1 MTAPPSTAPTSTSG
15 GASPAPGPRSP
26 APPGRGR
33 VRWLARSAWRQLTS
47 MRTALLLLFLL
58 AMAAIPG
65 SLLPQRGVNP
75 LEVDSFIARHP
86 TLGPFFDR
94 LFLFDVFAAPWFG
107 AIYALL
113 FVSLVGCVVPRTR
126 MYVRALASP
135 PPRAPAHP
143 SRLQHGTTYVTSAAP
158 EVAIGKAE
166 PLLRRRRWRVVTD
179 GATLSAEKGR
189 LREAGNLLFH
199 TSLLLLLAGVGLGA
213 AYGYSGTV
221 LVVEG
226 SSFTNSLINYDQ
238 FTSGPLVDRAGL
250 PPFSLKLTSFD
261 ASYQP
266 DGTPRTFMAHVAAR
280 TDLAGAATPGDIAVN
295 APWRDGSAKVYLIG
309 HGYAP
314 HFTVRDASGR
324 VWFDQYIPCTPRDE
338 NFTSTC
344 TVKVPDTGLPAAGPN
359 KRPQQ
364 LAFTGVFFPTTR
376 LDPREGYV
384 SAYPAL
390 QAPGLTVRAL
400 VGDLHLANGVPQ
412 NVYALDESAMQQVP
426 VTGPAGT
433 RRPAQVLAPGNPKQR
448 TLTGLPGGMTLTVDD
463 VRQFATFQIK
473 SDPYKGL
480 VLVAA
485 VLLLMG
491 LVTSLRVRRRRIWL
505 RAGRGSDGRTLVE
518 VGGLS
523 RSEGDRFAAEFDD
536 VARALARR

>member
-1 MTAPPSTAPTSTSG
+1 M
-15 GASPAPGPRSP
+15 
-26 APPGRGR
+26 
-33 VRWLARSAWRQLTS
+33 
-47 MRTALLLLFLL
+47 
-58 AMAAIPG
+58 
-65 SLLPQRGVNP
+65 
-75 LEVDSFIARHP
+75 
-86 TLGPFFDR
+86 
-94 LFLFDVFAAPWFG
+94 
-107 AIYALL
+107 
-113 FVSLVGCVVPRTR
+113 
-126 MYVRALASP
+126 
-135 PPRAPAHP
+135 
-143 SRLQHGTTYVTSAAP
+143 
-158 EVAIGKAE
+158 
-166 PLLRRRRWRVVTD
+166 VTD

-238 FTSGPLVDRAGL
+238 FTSGPLLDRAGL

-266 DGTPRTFMAHVAAR
+266 DGTPRTFTAHVAAR
-280 TDLAGAATPGDIAVN
+280 TDLAGAATPADIAVN

-324 VWFDQYIPCTPRDE
+324 VWFDQYVPCTPRDE

-390 QAPGLTVRAL
+390 QAPGLTLRAL

-412 NVYALDESAMQQVP
+412 NVYSVDESAMRQVP
-426 VTGPAGT
+426 VSGPAGT

-485 VLLLMG
+485 VLAARGARDEPAGAPPPHLVARRCAAPTAVRSSRSVGCPARRATGSPPNSTTWRARSRAADPTEEERCRSISG
-491 LVTSLRVRRRRIWL
+491 LPGCRTTCFSWRLSATRWPCWATQPSSPSAGGARPEPVVERQPEAALVGAGGPPVAGRRRGGRVG
-505 RAGRGSDGRTLVE
+505 AGRPWAPGRTPVPPRRGQQAGAGAGSGDPPGE
-518 VGGLS
+518 AAGGT
-523 RSEGDRFAAEFDD
+523 GA
-536 VARALARR
+536 